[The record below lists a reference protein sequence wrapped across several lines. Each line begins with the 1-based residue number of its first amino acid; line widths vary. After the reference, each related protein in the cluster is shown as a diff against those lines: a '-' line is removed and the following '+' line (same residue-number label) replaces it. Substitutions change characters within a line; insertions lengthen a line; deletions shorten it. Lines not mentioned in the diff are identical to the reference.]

1 LESNEDKPLVDK
13 EPQSNEDERLV
24 DSEAKSV
31 SMKKATYNKLI
42 FAIIFAALISAF
54 LGGYVLGTETAEPS
68 AVNIGNSNGVAEQ
81 NPAKQLESQSNPLS
95 SIVSVSADDDPVKGD
110 PNAPITIIE
119 FSDFQCPFC
128 KVFHETSLPMIE
140 KNYIETGKVKFV
152 YRDYPIQQIHPN
164 AVPAALGANCANE
177 QGKFWEYHDKLFE
190 NQRQWENLDPENGV
204 STFEKYAEELD
215 LDTDTFNTCLES
227 GKYLEEIRKDLQDGV
242 AYGVSGTPGF
252 FIGNEKIG
260 YGLVSG
266 AQPYAAFEQVLNQL
280 LES

>member
-1 LESNEDKPLVDK
+1 MESNEDKPLVDK
-13 EPQSNEDERLV
+13 ELQSNEDERLV
-24 DSEAKSV
+24 DNEAKSV
-31 SMKKATYNKLI
+31 SMKKTTYNKLI
-42 FAIIFAALISAF
+42 FAIIFTALISVF
-54 LGGYVLGTETAEPS
+54 LGGYVLGTETAEPT
-68 AVNIGNSNGVAEQ
+68 AVDIGNSNGVAEQ

-95 SIVSVSADDDPVKGD
+95 SNVSVSADDDPVKGD

-177 QGKFWEYHDKLFE
+177 QGMFWEYHDKLFE
-190 NQRQWENLDPENGV
+190 NQRQWENLDPENGI

-266 AQPYAAFEQVLNQL
+266 AQPYTAFERVLDQL